1 MKILTLQ
8 TADKLSPEEQRR
20 VNSVLRMEYQSDYI
34 FKDENHSQYSATIS
48 LEDPSD
54 AIKTIISNSAQVP
67 EYTLIINILDPDAG
81 EIKQLTVRNGTV
93 EENRSGSWDWNK

>member
-1 MKILTLQ
+1 MKILTIQ

-54 AIKTIISNSAQVP
+54 TIKTIISNSEQIP
-67 EYTLIINILDPDAG
+67 DYTLIVTILDPEAAG
-81 EIKQLTVRNGTV
+81 IEQLTIRNGKN
-93 EENRSGSWDWNK
+93 EENRTGSWDWNN